1 MLIFADTFNEIGL
14 LRSGKRKEM
23 EAFWRVNKIRMWS
36 DKVRPSHLE
45 KDVADNKV
53 EDWEEM
59 ALADEEQLPRNGGAQ
74 GGFDFLEAN
83 MERVSVRYSYA
94 YLPDGDAM
102 ANLLYPIFISRWH
115 MPSTHFTKRSGWK
128 CYQLIYTHAG
138 AGTLNMDHQI
148 YQLKPNSLCLLD
160 CRTYHYFYASG
171 EEGWEYSFVHFAG
184 NTADYLC
191 GQIKKKGIL
200 YTNLKNTVIQ
210 KRYDAVVSFA
220 GKGVDAGT
228 VCYGE
233 NAPDV
238 GTSLYAGKGADID
251 TVNASRVKNGADTFD
266 VLFHGHLTALLMELA
281 RFKPTRSEMAVL
293 AWLSEIQ
300 VYILEN
306 YNEEW
311 NIHDLAVK
319 SCLSDSRFAHAF
331 KEIMGCTPLEY
342 RDYLRIEHAKEYL
355 RATEFSIE
363 KICGLTGFLNMSNFY
378 KKFCRHTGVTP
389 AKYRKQNKA

>member
-1 MLIFADTFNEIGL
+1 MLIFAGTFNEIVL
-14 LRSGKRKEM
+14 LSGKRKEM
-23 EAFWRVNKIRMWS
+23 EAFWRVNKIRMEP

-45 KDVADNKV
+45 KDVADSKV

-59 ALADEEQLPRNGGAQ
+59 ALADEEQLSRNGGVQ

-83 MERVSVRYSYA
+83 MERVLVRYSYA

-102 ANLLYPIFISRWH
+102 ANMLYPIFISRWY

-138 AGTLNMDHQI
+138 AGTLNTDHQI

-210 KRYDAVVSFA
+210 KCYDGVVSFA
-220 GKGVDAGT
+220 EKGA
-228 VCYGE
+228 
-233 NAPDV
+233 DV
-238 GTSLYAGKGADID
+238 GT
-251 TVNASRVKNGADTFD
+251 VNSSRVKNGADTFD